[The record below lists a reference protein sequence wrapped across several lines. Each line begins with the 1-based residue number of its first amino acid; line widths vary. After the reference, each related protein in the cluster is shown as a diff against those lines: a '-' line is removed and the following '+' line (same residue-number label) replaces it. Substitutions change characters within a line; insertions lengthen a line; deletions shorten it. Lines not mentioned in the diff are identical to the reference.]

1 MKPIFSTICLL
12 LLFSCRDR
20 ETQIQPTI
28 EDITESV
35 YASGVVKSQ
44 NQYQVF
50 STVNG
55 IIKEILVE
63 EGDQVN
69 AGDPIFKIFDKTAE
83 LTAENA
89 KLAAEYA
96 QLSENQQKLRELE
109 MAIDLAESKM
119 KNDSLLWERQQKLW
133 EQSIGT
139 KVTLEQTELNYL
151 QSKNNFNSLQLQY
164 KDLHRQLELNA
175 RQARNNFEISSTQAE
190 EYLIKSETQ
199 GRVYSLLKEK
209 GELVSPQTPLALIG
223 DGDVFYLELQVDEY
237 DIARVQ
243 VGQKVFV
250 QMDSY
255 KTEVF
260 EAKVTKI
267 NPLLNERSRSFTVEA
282 LFQTRPDLLYPYLT
296 AEANIV
302 IQEKKDA
309 LTIPRSYLLEE
320 TFVMTAEKEKKK
332 VVTGLKDY
340 QKVEII
346 SGLTQEDF
354 IIIPTP

>member
-1 MKPIFSTICLL
+1 MRSFFATICLL

-20 ETQIQPTI
+20 EKKIQPTV
-28 EDITESV
+28 EDISESV
-35 YASGVVKSQ
+35 YASGIVKSQ

-89 KLAAEYA
+89 RLAAEYA
-96 QLSENQQKLRELE
+96 KLSENQQKLRELE

-119 KNDSLLWERQQKLW
+119 KNDSLLWVRQQHLW
-133 EQSIGT
+133 QQSIGT
-139 KVTLEQTELNYL
+139 RVKLEQTELNYL

-164 KDLHRQLELNA
+164 KDLRRQLELNA
-175 RQARNNFEISSTQAE
+175 RQAQINFEISSTQAE

-199 GRVYSLLKEK
+199 GKVYSLLKEK
-209 GELVSPQTPLALIG
+209 GELVSPQIPLALIG
-223 DGDVFYLELQVDEY
+223 DGDVFYLKLQVDEY

-243 VGQKVFV
+243 VGQKVLL

-255 KTEVF
+255 KSEVF

-267 NPLLNERSRSFTVEA
+267 NPLLNEQSRSFTVEA
-282 LFQTRPDLLYPYLT
+282 LFQTRPDLLYPFLT

-302 IQEKKDA
+302 IQEKENA
-309 LTIPRSYLLEE
+309 LTIPRSYLVDESY
-320 TFVMTAEKEKKK
+320 VITAEKERKK

-354 IIIPTP
+354 IIKPTP